1 MTPERFFKIKTMLD
15 RRQTD
20 LTIVMEEV
28 HKSHNLA
35 AMVRTCDAMGIHSA
49 HAVIPQKGYRD
60 FNGTAKGSGRW
71 VEVSHYNDVETCIT
85 KLRGEGKRI
94 VCAHLSDEAV
104 DYRNEDYTR
113 PMAVLFGQ
121 ELYGVT
127 DKAADLVDGHIIIPM
142 MGMVESYNVSV
153 SAAIIL
159 SEAQRQRKNAGTY
172 DSRSLSDEDYRHAL
186 FKFAYPREAAKLD
199 EQSKPYPDLDD
210 EGNIIG

>member
-1 MTPERFFKIKTMLD
+1 MTPERFLKIKDMLS
-15 RRQTD
+15 RRQSD

-49 HAVIPQKGYRD
+49 HAVIPKKGYRD

-71 VEVSHYNDVETCIT
+71 VDVSHYDNVESCIT

-94 VCAHLSDEAV
+94 VCAHLSEEAV
-104 DYRNEDYTR
+104 DYREEDYTK

-127 DKAADLVDGHIIIPM
+127 DKAAGLVDGHIIIPM

-159 SEAQRQRKNAGTY
+159 SEAQRQRQNAGMY
-172 DSRSLSDEDYRHAL
+172 DSQSLNDKDFANAL
-186 FKFAYPREAAKLD
+186 FKFSYPRQAAQYD
-199 EQSKPYPDLDD
+199 AEDKPYPELDD
-210 EGNIIG
+210 EGNVLG